1 MSGITTTCFVHT
13 GLSPVGV
20 GEKKKKKRKI
30 DVSGV
35 FVRSGQRLSSSFTF
49 HVARGQIKPNR
60 WLSF

>member
-1 MSGITTTCFVHT
+1 MSGITTCFVHT

-49 HVARGQIKPNR
+49 HVARGQIKPDR